1 MKPGRSFLDTEIDK
15 HTEKFGY
22 LHQQVPQK
30 KESNTPYSLQDIKG
44 NEKQEQVVYTI
55 LQKLKEWIEFPEKHK
70 ADNSVTF
77 SPLRLTVMGVGGT
90 GKSFLI
96 SVIVT
101 ILKEMFFDENDDL
114 ITSIINAPTGAAAFN
129 ANGKTC
135 HNTWKIPIRQQ
146 YKLSEENAAKMKNE
160 LLRILLLCIDERSM
174 LAKAIVAAINRNAK
188 KTVHNNTHESEKS
201 FGGVPIVV
209 FIGDDHQL
217 PSVTIGEEGQ
227 GIIYYFQEKIQR
239 SKKTTRRSAQRD
251 SQQQLLEKEG
261 EEVFFLCAQNVIEL
275 ETIKR
280 LEKDADNLKRILYD
294 LRNDGIKERDVDKL
308 LKLHIRNLPPNLR
321 HEVEKDAVYLFATKE
336 LKSQHNMKKLNEI
349 TNEDNPVCLLQSKY
363 LKRSTQ
369 KWEGNKSH
377 FDKDSIPK
385 KTLLAKNAKVAI
397 SGRNFQPNWGLYNGA
412 LGIIV
417 GFKFRQGQNPQTGDL
432 PEYVVV
438 DFPSYRGPPWIKDK
452 PTLVPIPPVTVPCTK
467 GCCEAHFIPL
477 VLAFARTIHTFQGME
492 AGPSKEIKRIVVDV
506 GKAAFE
512 ALNPGVLYT
521 ALSRAST
528 LGTTPE
534 GSAIYFSGPLT
545 KDRLMNVKYKRTFNT
560 RKQVYEKV
568 QMRTKWIEYLNQRKQ
583 YTAII
588 SEAEKESLRQWV
600 MKTTISKCQLDQIIE
615 YHRNTEWNEIMH
627 NTPSL

>member
-1 MKPGRSFLDTEIDK
+1 M
-15 HTEKFGY
+15 
-22 LHQQVPQK
+22 
-30 KESNTPYSLQDIKG
+30 
-44 NEKQEQVVYTI
+44 
-55 LQKLKEWIEFPEKHK
+55 
-70 ADNSVTF
+70 F
-77 SPLRLTVMGVGGT
+77 S
-90 GKSFLI
+90 
-96 SVIVT
+96 
-101 ILKEMFFDENDDL
+101 DEHDEL

-174 LAKAIVAAINRNAK
+174 LSKAIVAAVNRNAK

-209 FIGDDHQL
+209 LTGDDHQL

-227 GIIYYFQEKIQR
+227 GIIYYFQNRIQR
-239 SKKTTRRSAQRD
+239 QRKTKRNGSQRD

-261 EEVFFLCAQNVIEL
+261 EEVFFSCSQNVIEL

-280 LEKDADNLKRILYD
+280 LENDAEDLKRILHD
-294 LRNDGIKERDVDKL
+294 LRNDGIKEEDANKL
-308 LKLHIRNLPPNLR
+308 LKLHVRNLPSNLR
-321 HEVEKDAVYLFATKE
+321 HEIEKDAVYLFATKE

-349 TNEDNPVCLLQSKY
+349 TNEDNPVCLLQTKY

-369 KWEGNKSH
+369 RWEGIKSH

-397 SGRNFQPNWGLYNGA
+397 SGKNFQPNWGLYNGA
-412 LGIIV
+412 LGTIV
-417 GFKFRQGQNPQTGDL
+417 GFKFRHGQNPQTGDL

-438 DFPSYRGPPWIKDK
+438 DFPSYTGPAWIEDK
-452 PTLVPIPPVTVPCTK
+452 PTLVPIPTVRIPCKK

-506 GKAAFE
+506 GSVAFE

-528 LGTTPE
+528 LGTSPE
-534 GSAIYFSGPLT
+534 GSAIFFSGPLT
-545 KDRLMNVKYKRTFNT
+545 RSRLMDVKYKRTFNKQ
-560 RKQVYEKV
+560 KQVYEKV
-568 QMRTKWIEYLNQRKQ
+568 QMRTKWIQYLNTRKQ
-583 YTAII
+583 NTPVI
-588 SEAEKESLRQWV
+588 SNDEKQSLQHWV
-600 MKTTISKCQLDQIIE
+600 KETKMTKCQLDEIIT
-615 YHRNTEWNEIMH
+615 YHRNAEWNEIKH
-627 NTPSL
+627 STLTP